1 MTTFS
6 FSRRPLIFVIVM
18 VLSFNCQGVLNS
30 SEAANPPNPLLALP
44 ELPRAT
50 TQKIPAPTKL
60 KEFAPGV
67 SVGIGQ
73 AVALTGTIIIDQGP
87 IDGIEALACLA
98 TGKTHE
104 SLVRLDA
111 ANGQLVKAAFI
122 AALGVTDGMSAPENI
137 GHPGRGMPLR
147 VMIEWESPDAPGT
160 WRAVDASSLIRDR
173 ATDKG
178 YPALPFLYTGSRF
191 LMVDETMPDGR
202 VQRKERFMLDNTK
215 SVVGIVDEPDALL
228 ASCSPG
234 AFFDKHFEAFSA
246 ICPSAGTKVRLVFT
260 KVTLPL
266 SLRMNAAAELF
277 VEDHLV
283 SDVAL
288 DALLAKH
295 YGQGAKPE
303 LRAVAVLVDLATPR
317 DQDIIVR
324 ARILA
329 AAARAQAW
337 VVPVFQ
343 LIAGP

>member
-1 MTTFS
+1 MTIIS
-6 FSRRPLIFVIVM
+6 FTRRPLISVIVM
-18 VLSFNCQGVLNS
+18 VLSFNGLGGLKA
-30 SEAANPPNPLLALP
+30 SEAANTPNPLLALP

-50 TQKIPAPTKL
+50 TQKISAPTEL
-60 KEFAPGV
+60 NEFAPGV
-67 SVGIGQ
+67 SVVIGQ
-73 AVALTGTIIIDQGP
+73 AVALTGTVIIDQGP
-87 IDGIEALACLA
+87 VDGIEALACLA

-122 AALGVTDGMSAPENI
+122 AALGVTDGMSAPEFT

-160 WRAVDASSLIRDR
+160 WRTIDASSLIRDR

-178 YPALPFLYTGSRF
+178 YPALPFIYTGSRF
-191 LMVDETMPDGR
+191 LIVDETLPDGR

-215 SVVGIVDEPDALL
+215 SVVGIFDEPDALL
-228 ASCSPG
+228 ASFSPG
-234 AFFDKHFEAFSA
+234 SFFDKHFEAFSA

-266 SLRMNAAAELF
+266 SLRMNAATELF
-277 VEDHLV
+277 AEDLLV
-283 SDVAL
+283 NDAAL

-303 LRAVAVLVDLATPR
+303 LRAVTVRVDRTTSR

-337 VVPVFQ
+337 VIPVFQ
-343 LIAGP
+343 LIAAP